1 MPPFRYSLFCRLHLW
16 LFFFIGTTLLGES
29 SYTHSILVTQV
40 INNCFLQPLVNK
52 NSPPSKLREKEKIIE
67 EGPFAL
73 GTSKDSLLEID
84 FFKSSSD
91 GKLRLGR
98 ESGLEFRPKNS
109 LILHRGSILCTH
121 KKYQEW
127 KLGSS
132 NYSVNINGFGTWMV
146 ECLTAGLKVIL
157 LEGKISINNS
167 KKSQVLE
174 SGDLV
179 LIDVK
184 SSQPSKPIQIELP
197 LLLGTSRLIKEFS
210 NPLPSK
216 SRMISAAQVQA
227 LRLKKRYEA
236 FVGDVSED
244 KKLQLWALPQT
255 P

>member
-1 MPPFRYSLFCRLHLW
+1 
-16 LFFFIGTTLLGES
+16 
-29 SYTHSILVTQV
+29 
-40 INNCFLQPLVNK
+40 
-52 NSPPSKLREKEKIIE
+52 
-67 EGPFAL
+67 
-73 GTSKDSLLEID
+73 
-84 FFKSSSD
+84 
-91 GKLRLGR
+91 
-98 ESGLEFRPKNS
+98 
-109 LILHRGSILCTH
+109 
-121 KKYQEW
+121 
-127 KLGSS
+127 
-132 NYSVNINGFGTWMV
+132 MV